1 MNIADTI
8 VVIKDGAVDR
18 LGPREEMFPTL
29 IRKNMLNPSCG
40 MAAVETELGDWSL
53 NEEDAR

>member
-1 MNIADTI
+1 
-8 VVIKDGAVDR
+8 
-18 LGPREEMFPTL
+18 MFPTL